1 MRKLSTIFV
10 LVGLLGMAEQANG
23 QASIQDS
30 TISLF
35 TITAVYSLEM
45 PGGDM
50 KERFGRSNFLGG
62 GGSYKTANNWLY
74 TAEFQFLF
82 GREVKED
89 PLKEIKSDQGYLING
104 QGTLEPLP
112 PRQRGYRALIKAGKV
127 FPWVGPNPNSGIFG
141 QIGAGFIQHKI
152 DWQNQSQA
160 VHQIKNEY
168 IKGYD
173 RLTNGIIFT
182 ETLGYMNFSDNKLF
196 NFSASFQFG
205 QAFTKNRRDWNYDQ
219 MQSPDEQRLDLFYG
233 IRMAWSFPIYEQ
245 ADDSYYI
252 Y

>member
-1 MRKLSTIFV
+1 MRKLLAIIAIA
-10 LVGLLGMAEQANG
+10 GLLGIPEKVFS

-35 TITAVYSLEM
+35 TISATYSLEM
-45 PGGDM
+45 PGGDL
-50 KERFGRSNFLGG
+50 KDRFGRSNFLGG
-62 GGSYKTANNWLY
+62 GGSYKTKNNWLY

-82 GREVKED
+82 GNEVKED
-89 PLKEIKSDQGYLING
+89 PLRKIKSNKGHLING

-112 PRQRGYRALIKAGKV
+112 SRQRGYRALVKAGKV
-127 FPWVGPNPNSGIFG
+127 FPWVGPNPNSGIFA
-141 QIGAGFIQHKI
+141 QAGAGFIQHKI
-152 DWQNQSQA
+152 DWRNQSQA

-182 ETLGYMNFSDNKLF
+182 ETLGYMHFSDNKLF
-196 NFSASFQFG
+196 NFSAAFQFG

-219 MQSPDEQRLDLFYG
+219 MREPNEQRLDLFYG
-233 IRMAWSFPIYEQ
+233 LSITWSFPIYNQ